1 MSFNIYEFRSQL
13 QGDGARPN
21 LFDVQLTFPTFINPG
36 AASRKATFMCKSA
49 SLPSSTLGMVP
60 VPYFG
65 RDVKLAGNRQFQE
78 WTVNIIN
85 DEDFNVRNAFEKW
98 SAGINS
104 HVGNIRAQWAGNS
117 LGYAVDAN
125 VNQYGKKGD
134 KIKTYT
140 FIGMFPIDIGQIDL
154 DWGANDTVEEY
165 SVTFAVQSWT
175 AVSPDGTVIL

>member
-1 MSFNIYEFRSQL
+1 MAFNIQEFRAQL

-21 LFDVQLTFPTFINPG
+21 LFDVQLTFPTAINPG
-36 AASRKATFMCKSA
+36 AASRKATFMCKTA
-49 SLPSSTLGMVP
+49 SLPASTLGMVP

-85 DEDFNVRNAFEKW
+85 DEDFTVRNALEKW

-117 LGYAVDAN
+117 LGYAVDAL
-125 VNQYGKKGD
+125 VNQYAKTGLKV
-134 KIKTYT
+134 KTYN
-140 FIGMFPIDIGQIDL
+140 FIGMFPIDIAQIDL
-154 DWGANDTVEEY
+154 DWGANDAIEEY
-165 SVTFAVQSWT
+165 SVTFAIQSWT
-175 AVSPDGTVIL
+175 ATSQDGTVII